1 MYWFRTRIDSITLK
15 LRCGEVWPEEFRMRT
30 VNISNA
36 IFLGMALLLA
46 SQCGAQQAAK
56 DVPMPPPFTS
66 VPTFS
71 TANIARQGHF
81 YVGGKWVGEPGH
93 EIMRGAM
100 YVETWV
106 PKKIRFKYPI
116 LFIQSGGGETN
127 VALLQTPDGRP
138 GWAYDFVNRG
148 YVINM
153 MDLPGR
159 GRSAYVPGVDGELIP
174 PRSGPLMEEVWSG
187 ARPPSTPQSSWP
199 QATKHT
205 QWPGDGPNKGKMGD
219 PIFDY
224 FAKTDSQAP
233 TGKDMEQLSAD
244 DIVALVDLI
253 HGPVVLLL
261 HSGVAPSGWLVA
273 DARPKM
279 VKGIIAA
286 EPVAPPIVN
295 AERGAT
301 GPGRVWGLTN
311 MPITYDPPIKS
322 ASELS
327 TVREDKADGPDLIPC
342 WVQKEPARKLI
353 NLEGIP
359 VLDVSGEASY
369 HRPYAHCVAK
379 WLNQAGGK
387 ATFVRLEDVGI
398 RGNGHQFMSEKNS
411 AEISKFFMDWLE
423 KNVQ

>member
-1 MYWFRTRIDSITLK
+1 MREDRL
-15 LRCGEVWPEEFRMRT
+15 EERRMKI
-30 VNISNA
+30 VKISYA
-36 IFLGMALLLA
+36 IFFGLAFLLA
-46 SQCGAQQAAK
+46 SQCGAQETAK

-116 LFIQSGGGETN
+116 LFVQSGGGETN

-148 YVINM
+148 YVVYM

-279 VKGIIAA
+279 VKGIVAA
-286 EPVAPPIVN
+286 EPVAPPIEN

-423 KNVQ
+423 KNVH

>member
-1 MYWFRTRIDSITLK
+1 MKIIKITIPL
-15 LRCGEVWPEEFRMRT
+15 L
-30 VNISNA
+30 S
-36 IFLGMALLLA
+36 ALAFMLV
-46 SQCGAQQAAK
+46 SQSGAQEKSK
-56 DVPMPPPFTS
+56 DVPVVPPLTS

-81 YVGGKWVGEPGH
+81 YVGGKWVGKPGA
-93 EIMRGAM
+93 EVMRGAM

-106 PKKIRFKYPI
+106 PKKIRYKYPI
-116 LFIQSGGGETN
+116 LFVQSGGGETN

-138 GWAYDFVNRG
+138 GWAYDFVNCG
-148 YVINM
+148 YVIYM
-153 MDLPGR
+153 MDLPAR
-159 GRSAYVPGVDGELIP
+159 ERSAYVPGVDGDLLP

-199 QATKHT
+199 QASKHT

-253 HGPVVLLL
+253 HSPVVLLL

-273 DARPKM
+273 DARPKL

-286 EPVAPPIVN
+286 EPVAPPIEN

-301 GPGRVWGLTN
+301 GPGRVWGVTN

-322 ASELS
+322 AAELQ
-327 TVREDKADGPDLIPC
+327 TVHEDNADGPDLIPC
-342 WVQKEPARKLI
+342 VVQKEPAHKLI

-359 VLDVSGEASY
+359 VLNVSGEASY

-379 WLNQAGGK
+379 WLNQAGVK
-387 ATFVRLEDVGI
+387 TTFVRLEDVGI

-423 KNVQ
+423 KNVR

>member
-1 MYWFRTRIDSITLK
+1 MREDRL
-15 LRCGEVWPEEFRMRT
+15 EERRMKI
-30 VNISNA
+30 VKISYA
-36 IFLGMALLLA
+36 IFFGLAFLLA
-46 SQCGAQQAAK
+46 SQCGAQETAK

-116 LFIQSGGGETN
+116 LFVQSGGGETN

-148 YVINM
+148 YVVYM

-279 VKGIIAA
+279 VKGIVAA
-286 EPVAPPIVN
+286 EPVAPPIEN

-359 VLDVSGEASY
+359 ILDVSGEASY

-398 RGNGHQFMSEKNS
+398 RGNGHQFMSEENS

-423 KNVQ
+423 KNVH

>member
-1 MYWFRTRIDSITLK
+1 MKIMRISTAVLWTLAF
-15 LRCGEVWPEEFRMRT
+15 V
-30 VNISNA
+30 
-36 IFLGMALLLA
+36 LA
-46 SQCGAQQAAK
+46 SQCGAQQMAK
-56 DVPMPPPFTS
+56 DIPADSPFTS

-81 YVGGKWVGEPGH
+81 YVGGKWVGQPGH
-93 EIMRGAM
+93 EVMRGAM

-106 PKKIRFKYPI
+106 PKKIRYKYPI
-116 LFIQSGGGETN
+116 LFVQSGGGETN

-148 YVINM
+148 YVIYM

-159 GRSAYVPGVDGELIP
+159 GRSAYVPGVDGDLLP

-199 QATKHT
+199 QAKKHT

-219 PIFDY
+219 PVFDY
-224 FAKTDSQAP
+224 FAKTDSQSP

-253 HGPVVLLL
+253 HEPVILLL

-273 DARPKM
+273 DVRPKL

-286 EPVAPPIVN
+286 EPVAPPIEN

-301 GPGRVWGLTN
+301 GPGRLWGLTN
-311 MPITYDPPIKS
+311 MPITYDPPIKN
-322 ASELS
+322 ASELQ

-359 VLDVSGEASY
+359 VLNVSGEASY

-379 WLNQAGGK
+379 WLNQAGVK
-387 ATFVRLEDVGI
+387 TKFVNLEDVGI
-398 RGNGHQFMSEKNS
+398 PGNGHQFMSEKNS

>member
-1 MYWFRTRIDSITLK
+1 MPPTFPGRNERRTKIIFGRISGVRAMKNAKTPAAVLAAAAFLIA
-15 LRCGEVWPEEFRMRT
+15 GE
-30 VNISNA
+30 
-36 IFLGMALLLA
+36 
-46 SQCGAQQAAK
+46 CGAQQKSKAAAAA
-56 DVPMPPPFTS
+56 PPFTS

-81 YVGGKWVGEPGH
+81 YVGGKWVGKPGE

-106 PKKIRFKYPI
+106 PKKIRYKYPI
-116 LFIQSGGGETN
+116 VFVQSGGGETN

-148 YVINM
+148 YTVYM
-153 MDLPGR
+153 LDLPAR
-159 GRSAYVPGVDGELIP
+159 GRSAYVPGVDGDLAP

-187 ARPPSTPQSSWP
+187 ARPPSTPQSTWP
-199 QATKHT
+199 QYTKHT

-233 TGKDMEQLSAD
+233 TGKDMERLSAD

-253 HGPVVLLL
+253 HEPVILLL
-261 HSGVAPSGWLVA
+261 HSGVSPSGWLVA
-273 DARPKM
+273 DARPKL
-279 VKGIIAA
+279 VRAIVAA

-301 GPGRVWGLTN
+301 GAGRVWGLTN
-311 MPITYDPPIKS
+311 EPITYDPPIKS
-322 ASELS
+322 AAELQPI
-327 TVREDKADGPDLIPC
+327 RQEKADAADLIPC
-342 WVQKEPARKLI
+342 WVQKEPAHKLI
-353 NLEGIP
+353 NLENIP
-359 VLDVSGEASY
+359 VLDVSGEGSY
-369 HRPYAHCVAK
+369 HRPYSHCVAK
-379 WLNQAGGK
+379 WLNQAGVK
-387 ATFVRLEDVGI
+387 TKYVNLEDVGI

>member
-1 MYWFRTRIDSITLK
+1 MRNLRVSITVFAVV
-15 LRCGEVWPEEFRMRT
+15 GF
-30 VNISNA
+30 
-36 IFLGMALLLA
+36 ALA
-46 SQCGAQQAAK
+46 GRFSAQQTPK
-56 DVPMPPPFTS
+56 DAPVVPPLTS

-81 YVGGKWVGEPGH
+81 YVGGKWVGKPGQ
-93 EIMRGAM
+93 EVMRGAM

-106 PKKIRFKYPI
+106 PKKIRYKYPI
-116 LFIQSGGGETN
+116 LFVQSGGGETN

-148 YVINM
+148 YVIYM
-153 MDLPGR
+153 MDLPAR
-159 GRSAYVPGVDGELIP
+159 GRSAYVPGFDGDLLP

-199 QATKHT
+199 QASKHT

-224 FAKTDSQAP
+224 FAKTDTQAP

-244 DIVALVDLI
+244 DIVALMDLI
-253 HGPVVLLL
+253 HEPVVLLL
-261 HSGVAPSGWLVA
+261 HSGVAPSGWLAA
-273 DARPKM
+273 DARPKL
-279 VKGIIAA
+279 VKGIVAA
-286 EPVAPPIVN
+286 EPVAPPIDN

-301 GPGRVWGLTN
+301 GPGRVWGITN

-322 ASELS
+322 ASELQ
-327 TVREDKADGPDLIPC
+327 TIHEDKADGPGLIPC
-342 WVQKEPARKLI
+342 VVQKEPAHKLI

-359 VLDVSGEASY
+359 VLNVSGEASY

-379 WLNQAGGK
+379 WLNQAGVK
-387 ATFVRLEDVGI
+387 TTFVKLEDVGI
-398 RGNGHQFMSEKNS
+398 TGNGHQFMSEKNS

-423 KNVQ
+423 KNVR

>member
-1 MYWFRTRIDSITLK
+1 MKIVK
-15 LRCGEVWPEEFRMRT
+15 
-30 VNISNA
+30 ISRA
-36 IFLGMALLLA
+36 IFFWLALLLA
-46 SQCGAQQAAK
+46 SQCGAQQTAK
-56 DVPMPPPFTS
+56 DTPMPPPFTS

-148 YVINM
+148 YVVYM

-279 VKGIIAA
+279 VKGIVAA
-286 EPVAPPIVN
+286 EPVAPPIEN

-423 KNVQ
+423 KNVH

>member
-1 MYWFRTRIDSITLK
+1 MRLSIAAFA
-15 LRCGEVWPEEFRMRT
+15 G
-30 VNISNA
+30 
-36 IFLGMALLLA
+36 LA
-46 SQCGAQQAAK
+46 FVFVGRFNAQQSPK
-56 DVPMPPPFTS
+56 DAPVVPPLTS

-81 YVGGKWVGEPGH
+81 YVGGKWVGKPGE

-116 LFIQSGGGETN
+116 VFVQSGGGETN

-148 YVINM
+148 YTIYM
-153 MDLPGR
+153 LDLPAR
-159 GRSAYVPGVDGELIP
+159 GRSAYVPGVDGDLLP

-187 ARPPSTPQSSWP
+187 ARPPSSPQSSWP
-199 QATKHT
+199 QAAKHT

-233 TGKDMEQLSAD
+233 TGKDMERLSAD
-244 DIVALVDLI
+244 DIVDLVDLI
-253 HGPVVLLL
+253 HEPVILLL
-261 HSGVAPSGWLVA
+261 HSGVSPSGWLVA
-273 DARPKM
+273 DARPKL
-279 VKGIIAA
+279 VKAIIAA
-286 EPVAPPIVN
+286 EPVAPPIEN

-311 MPITYDPPIKS
+311 MPITYDPPIKE
-322 ASELS
+322 AAELHP
-327 TVREDKADGPDLIPC
+327 VRQDKADAPDLIPC
-342 WVQKEPARKLI
+342 WVQKEPAHKLV

-359 VLDVSGEASY
+359 VLNVSGEASY
-369 HRPYAHCVAK
+369 HRPYAHCIAK
-379 WLNQAGGK
+379 WLNQAGVK
-387 ATFVRLEDVGI
+387 TTYVNLEDVGI

-411 AEISKFFMDWLE
+411 ADISKFFMDWLE
-423 KNVQ
+423 KNVP

>member
-1 MYWFRTRIDSITLK
+1 MKIIRLSTAVFS
-15 LRCGEVWPEEFRMRT
+15 
-30 VNISNA
+30 
-36 IFLGMALLLA
+36 ALVFMLTA
-46 SQCGAQQAAK
+46 KSGAQQEPK
-56 DVPMPPPFTS
+56 DVPVVPPLTS

-93 EIMRGAM
+93 EVMRGAM

-106 PKKIRFKYPI
+106 PKKIRYKYPI
-116 LFIQSGGGETN
+116 LFVQSGGGETN

-148 YVINM
+148 YTVYM
-153 MDLPGR
+153 MDLPAR
-159 GRSAYVPGVDGELIP
+159 GRSAYVPGVDGDLLP

-219 PIFDY
+219 PVFDY

-233 TGKDMEQLSAD
+233 TGKDMERLSAD
-244 DIVALVDLI
+244 DVVALMDLI
-253 HGPVVLLL
+253 HEPVILLL
-261 HSGVAPSGWLVA
+261 HSGVSPSGWLAA
-273 DARPKM
+273 DARPKL

-286 EPVAPPIVN
+286 EPVAPPIEN
-295 AERGAT
+295 AERGST
-301 GPGRVWGLTN
+301 GPGRIWGLTN
-311 MPITYDPPIKS
+311 MPITYDPPIKN
-322 ASELS
+322 ASELQ
-327 TVREDKADGPDLIPC
+327 TVREEKADAPDLIPC
-342 WVQKEPARKLI
+342 WVQKEPAHKLI

-359 VLDVSGEASY
+359 VLNVSGEASY
-369 HRPYAHCVAK
+369 HRPYSRCIAK
-379 WLNQAGGK
+379 WLNQAGVK
-387 ATFVRLEDVGI
+387 TKYVNLEDVGI

-423 KNVQ
+423 KNVP